1 MKLQNK
7 RVLVTGANGMVA
19 YQLIKLLRDKNCNL
33 TLTDLHEKSKF
44 CNDEKYISGDLRSR
58 SFSQSICKN
67 QDIIF
72 SLVGLKASPE
82 ESKNKPASHS
92 VTMNQFNSNIIE
104 SAFKNDIEWFLYTSS
119 VGVYHPAVV
128 FFEDDVFGGDPFIE
142 KTPSQNDWYG
152 GWAKRMG
159 ELNVEASM
167 IEYSRSNCSIVRPAN
182 IYGKWDVFSEKATV
196 IGSLISKAYHS
207 NNDILEVWGDGTP
220 IRDFIYSEDVARGM
234 IHMVENEVTQPVNLG
249 SGTGVTIKEVAETI
263 AEYFEQEIDYDITK
277 PMGDMK
283 RLMSTKRAE
292 SYGFKPEVNLKEG
305 IIRTIKWYEENINEL
320 Q

>member
-1 MKLQNK
+1 
-7 RVLVTGANGMVA
+7 MVA
-19 YQLIKLLRDKNCNL
+19 YQLIRLLRDRNCNL

-44 CNDEKYISGDLRSR
+44 FSDEKYISGDLRSR
-58 SFSQSICKN
+58 SFTQSVCKN
-67 QDIIF
+67 QDIVF

-82 ESKNKPASHS
+82 ECLKKPASHS

-104 SAFKNDIEWFLYTSS
+104 SAFKNDVEWFLYTSS
-119 VGVYHPAVV
+119 VGVYYPAEV
-128 FFEDDVFGGDPFIE
+128 FVEDDVW
-142 KTPSQNDWYG
+142 KTTPSNNDWYG

-167 IEYSRSNCSIVRPAN
+167 IEYNRSNCSIVRPAN
-182 IYGKWDVFSEKATV
+182 IYGKWDVFSDKATV
-196 IGSLISKAYHS
+196 IGSLISKAYHN
-207 NNDILEVWGDGTP
+207 NNDILEVWGDGSP
-220 IRDFIYSEDVARGM
+220 IRDFIYSKDVARGM
-234 IHMVENEVTQPVNLG
+234 LHMVENEVTEPVNLG
-249 SGTGVTIKEVAETI
+249 SGKEVRISDI
-263 AEYFEQEIDYDITK
+263 AEIIANYFEQEIDYDTTK

-292 SYGFKPEVNLKEG
+292 SYGFKPQVSLKEG

>member
-1 MKLQNK
+1 MTQDINK
-7 RVLVTGANGMVA
+7 NVLVTGANGMVA
-19 YQLIKLLRDKNCNL
+19 YQLIKLLRDRNCNL

-44 CNDEKYISGDLRSR
+44 FSDEKYISGDLRSR
-58 SFSQSICKN
+58 SFTQSVCKN
-67 QDIIF
+67 QDIVF

-82 ESKNKPASHS
+82 ECLKKPASHS

-104 SAFKNDIEWFLYTSS
+104 SAFKNDVEWFLYTSS
-119 VGVYHPAVV
+119 VGVYYPAEV
-128 FFEDDVFGGDPFIE
+128 FVEDDVW
-142 KTPSQNDWYG
+142 KTTPSNNDWYG

-167 IEYSRSNCSIVRPAN
+167 IEYNRSNCSIVRPAN
-182 IYGKWDVFSEKATV
+182 IYGKWDVFSDKATV
-196 IGSLISKAYHS
+196 IGSLISKAYHN
-207 NNDILEVWGDGTP
+207 NNDILEVWGDGSP
-220 IRDFIYSEDVARGM
+220 IRDFIYSKDVARGM
-234 IHMVENEVTQPVNLG
+234 LHMVENEVTEPVNLG
-249 SGTGVTIKEVAETI
+249 SGKEVRISDI
-263 AEYFEQEIDYDITK
+263 AEIIANYFEQEIDYDTTK

-292 SYGFKPEVNLKEG
+292 SYGFKSRVSLKEG

>member
-1 MKLQNK
+1 
-7 RVLVTGANGMVA
+7 MVA
-19 YQLIKLLRDKNCNL
+19 YQLIRLLRDRNCNL

-44 CNDEKYISGDLRSR
+44 FSDEKYISGDLRSR
-58 SFSQSICKN
+58 SFTQSICKN
-67 QDIIF
+67 QDIVF

-82 ESKNKPASHS
+82 ECLKKPASHS

-104 SAFKNDIEWFLYTSS
+104 SAFKNDVEWFLYTSS
-119 VGVYHPAVV
+119 VGVYYPSEVLV
-128 FFEDDVFGGDPFIE
+128 EDDVW
-142 KTPSQNDWYG
+142 KTTPSHNDWYG